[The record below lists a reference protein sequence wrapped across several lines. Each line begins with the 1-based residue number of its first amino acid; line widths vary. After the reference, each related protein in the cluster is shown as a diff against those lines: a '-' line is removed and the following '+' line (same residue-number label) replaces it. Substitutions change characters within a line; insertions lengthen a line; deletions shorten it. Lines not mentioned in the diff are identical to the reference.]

1 MSRRWWLRHVGGSLA
16 AGGGFSVLAVV
27 MGDTVADG
35 ASLGVVAFLA
45 YWGCAL
51 LASER

>member
-1 MSRRWWLRHVGGSLA
+1 MSGRWWLRHAGGSLA
-16 AGGGFSVLAVV
+16 TSGAFSVFAVV
-27 MGDTVADG
+27 MGDTIADA

-51 LASER
+51 LAQER